1 MSAPVDPT
9 VVRSTVVVPS
19 DAGRAALAGVLA
31 RLEARRW
38 ADVIVP
44 AVLVITLEWL
54 LGLPLLVCVLL
65 AVAVACALVTVKIW
79 QARRRFARA
88 FPAGQTLTVS
98 AGPQL
103 FVLTRGDA
111 DPTVEARWPAFT
123 EATLV
128 RDHLVLRLRGSQA
141 VIVLPAALSDAAL
154 VAVVRSG
161 LTGTQPTADDAAHPS
176 SLPDVGHLTAI
187 TDPADPAD
195 PTEPADPADPAR
207 VTTVVVDDATSQRL
221 ARDFARESLTRGPTL
236 VLVGLLV
243 VLAVAV
249 QLGSDTVLRITV
261 PAATAGLVV
270 ATAASSYL
278 GARRLL
284 RASPAGRITLTFGD
298 GGFVSTS
305 AVGTGRVRYD
315 ELVGVTQ
322 RGETVLL
329 RWRSGLTS
337 IYPRSLFPAA
347 LLDEVRTGAA
357 GAAGAS
363 SH

>member
-19 DAGRAALAGVLA
+19 DAGRAALAGVLV

-38 ADVIVP
+38 ADVLVP
-44 AVLVITLEWL
+44 AGLVITLEWL

-65 AVAVACALVTVKIW
+65 AVAVACAVVTVKIW

-128 RDHLVLRLRGSQA
+128 REHLVLGLRGSQA

-161 LTGTQPTADDAAHPS
+161 LTGTQAAADDAAHQS
-176 SLPDVGHLTAI
+176 SLPDAADLTAR
-187 TDPADPAD
+187 TEPADPAN
-195 PTEPADPADPAR
+195 PADPAR
-207 VTTVVVDDATSQRL
+207 VTTAVVDDATTQRL

-347 LLDEVRTGAA
+347 LLDEVRNGAA